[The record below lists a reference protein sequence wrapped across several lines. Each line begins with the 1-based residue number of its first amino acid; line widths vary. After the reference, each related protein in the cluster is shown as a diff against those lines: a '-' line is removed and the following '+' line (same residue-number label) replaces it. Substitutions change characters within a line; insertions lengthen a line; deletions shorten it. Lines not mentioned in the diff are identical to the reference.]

1 MSISFTFLSASR
13 IPLNDDVLEMI
24 CAHLRTDDIYHQVP
38 IYPRPEHRTTAL
50 ATQAAMLYVCLFFT
64 PATLHGGTAR
74 MREIVDKFFPDQ
86 WTISTYMGQ
95 TANLLETWSAF
106 RAARSALG
114 NTVAPANVR
123 QVAAEQ
129 ARNLAKCVQQVG
141 DVLRD
146 CDQLSERFV
155 TANMAKMMALLRRC
169 NVTLRWFVLHLQQQQ
184 QQPSGGRSSRE
195 ADKVWRLVCT
205 ETGVDKGRVFELLQC
220 VSQLEVR
227 VRDVV
232 RQLVDGKAERWADLR
247 AGAARRLDELVSVF
261 SGATAVL
268 NVAANKELG
277 QWFGEISAGVKA
289 LQPGDETA
297 AATSATTSAAERKLI
312 QFIKALEEVQQFH
325 NLESNMQVKQH
336 LNESLDQLH
345 QMLHTLGVTAATLID
360 LQVIGDLSYAW
371 CEIHSYTD
379 VMRASIAQP
388 PYLVINLRAIFVKLA
403 SALEIPLLRINQ
415 AHSDDLES
423 VSHYYSRQLV
433 DYVRRV
439 VGIIPTNIFRLI
451 TQRIYEETRALKPLP
466 AAARIEKAQLRDYAQ
481 LDRRRGIATVAETV
495 TALTEGI
502 LQMRKTLVGVIE
514 VDPRDLLEQGIRGE
528 LAQELRAVVRR
539 DLWFD
544 ERANAS
550 VGSSASA
557 AILAERL
564 GLVMASVDRY
574 RWAFEYVQD
583 YLHINGAKIF
593 EEEMARHCDECAK
606 AEVLELMAAHRPK
619 RLNPQPRAHA
629 TEASVTVVGNFARTL
644 LRLTDPL

>member
-1 MSISFTFLSASR
+1 
-13 IPLNDDVLEMI
+13 
-24 CAHLRTDDIYHQVP
+24 
-38 IYPRPEHRTTAL
+38 
-50 ATQAAMLYVCLFFT
+50 
-64 PATLHGGTAR
+64 

-86 WTISTYMGQ
+86 WTISLYMGQ
-95 TANLLETWSAF
+95 IANLIETWSAF

-114 NTVAPANVR
+114 NTVAPTNVR
-123 QVAAEQ
+123 HVAAEQ
-129 ARNLAKCVQQVG
+129 SRQLIKCVQQVG
-141 DVLRD
+141 DILRD
-146 CDQLSERFV
+146 CDQLSARFV

-169 NVTLRWFVLHLQQQQ
+169 NVTLRWFVLHLQQQTQ
-184 QQPSGGRSSRE
+184 QSGARVSRE
-195 ADKVWRLVCT
+195 ADKVSRLVCS
-205 ETGVDKGRVFELLQC
+205 ETGVDKVRVFELLQC

-232 RQLVDGKAERWADLR
+232 RMLIDGKDEKWSELR
-247 AGAARRLDELVSVF
+247 AGASRRLDELVSVF
-261 SGATAVL
+261 NGATAVL
-268 NVAANKELG
+268 NVTANKELG
-277 QWFGEISAGVKA
+277 QWFSEISAGVKA
-289 LQPGDETA
+289 LEPGDETA
-297 AATSATTSAAERKLI
+297 VASASSASERKLI

-345 QMLHTLGVTAATLID
+345 QMLHTLNVTPATLIH
-360 LQVIGDLSYAW
+360 LQIIGDLSYAW

-466 AAARIEKAQLRDYAQ
+466 AAARIEKTQLRDYAQ
-481 LDRRRGIATVAETV
+481 LERRRGIATVAETV

-514 VDPRDLLEQGIRGE
+514 VDPRELLEQGIRSE
-528 LAQELRAVVRR
+528 LANELRTVIRR

-544 ERANAS
+544 ERAT
-550 VGSSASA
+550 GSSAAAAASA
-557 AILAERL
+557 ANLTERL
-564 GLVMASVDRY
+564 GNVMASVDRY

-606 AEVLELMAAHRPK
+606 AEVVQLLAEHRPK
-619 RLNPQPRAHA
+619 RGNAQPRAHA
-629 TEASVTVVGNFARTL
+629 NETSATVVGNFARTL
-644 LRLTDPL
+644 LRLTDPLYVENIEYISQLKIQFKNLLLFHPTAKPYISKRIVIGYRPVVAIHVNDST